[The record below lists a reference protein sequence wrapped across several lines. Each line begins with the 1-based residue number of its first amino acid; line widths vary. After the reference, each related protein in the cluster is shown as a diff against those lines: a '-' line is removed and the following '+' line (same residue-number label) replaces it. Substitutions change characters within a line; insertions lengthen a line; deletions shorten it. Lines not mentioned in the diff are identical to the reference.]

1 MATATFLSGATC
13 SITPTGGAAVDVSDQ
28 LSKCEVMVGF
38 ELLEST
44 SLSDTGRQA
53 TKGLQS
59 VAVNLDLY
67 LSYGATEVE
76 ALLSAIVTA
85 GSCTIVVS
93 PSGATESATNPEFT
107 ITTCTLDAA
116 PVIMS
121 SIGTLAVASV
131 SFSNGTWV
139 RDVTTP

>member
-13 SITPTGGAAVDVSDQ
+13 NITPTGGSAIDVSDQ

-44 SLSDTGRQA
+44 SLLDTGRQA
-53 TKGLQS
+53 VKGLQS

-67 LSYGATEVE
+67 LSYGVGEIET
-76 ALLSAIVTA
+76 LLAAIVAA

-93 PSGATESATNPEFT
+93 PSGTTEGPANPEYT

-131 SFSNGTWV
+131 SFSNGTWA
-139 RDVTTP
+139 RDIV

>member
-13 SITPTGGAAVDVSDQ
+13 NITPNGGAAVDVSDQ

-44 SLSDTGRQA
+44 SLADTGRQA
-53 TKGLQS
+53 VKGLQS

-76 ALLSAIVTA
+76 ALLVAIVAA
-85 GSCTIVVS
+85 GGCTIVVS
-93 PSGATESATNPEFT
+93 PSGATESASNPEFT
-107 ITTCTLDAA
+107 ITAATLDAA

-121 SIGTLAVASV
+121 SIGTLAVASI

-139 RDVTTP
+139 RDIVSP

>member
-13 SITPTGGAAVDVSDQ
+13 NITPTGGSAIDVSDQ

-38 ELLEST
+38 DILDNT
-44 SLSDTGRQA
+44 SLADTGHQG
-53 TKGLQS
+53 TNGLQS
-59 VAVNLDLY
+59 VAVNLDLF
-67 LSYGATEVE
+67 LSYGVGEVE
-76 ALLSAIVTA
+76 TLLAAIVAA

-93 PSGATESATNPEFT
+93 PSGLVESASNPEYT
-107 ITTCTLDAA
+107 ITTTTLDSAA

-121 SIGTLAVASV
+121 SVGTLAVASI

-139 RDVTTP
+139 RDII

>member
-1 MATATFLSGATC
+1 MATTTFLSGATC
-13 SITPTGGAAVDVSDQ
+13 SITPTGGSAIDVSDQ
-28 LSKCEVMVGF
+28 LSSCEVLLGF

-44 SLSDTGRQA
+44 SLADTGRQA

-59 VAVNLDLY
+59 VAVNLSLY
-67 LSYGATEVE
+67 LSYGVGEVE
-76 ALLSAIVTA
+76 TLLSAIVAA
-85 GSCTIVVS
+85 GSCTITVS
-93 PSGATESATNPEFT
+93 PSGTTESASNPEFV
-107 ITTCTLDAA
+107 ISTCTLDAA

-139 RDVTTP
+139 RDIV

>member
-44 SLSDTGRQA
+44 SLADTGRQA

-67 LSYGATEVE
+67 LSYGATEVKHFS
-76 ALLSAIVTA
+76 AQSSQRVHAQLLCRHQAQSNQQPTQSSQLRPAHWMPLRSSCRQSAPLQSQQFRSPTA
-85 GSCTIVVS
+85 PGHET
-93 PSGATESATNPEFT
+93 
-107 ITTCTLDAA
+107 
-116 PVIMS
+116 
-121 SIGTLAVASV
+121 
-131 SFSNGTWV
+131 
-139 RDVTTP
+139 

>member
-13 SITPTGGAAVDVSDQ
+13 NITPTGGAAVDVSDQ
-28 LSKCEVMVGF
+28 LSKCEVMLGF

-44 SLSDTGRQA
+44 SLQDTGRQA
-53 TKGLQS
+53 VKGLQS

-67 LSYGATEVE
+67 LSYGASEMET
-76 ALLSAIVTA
+76 LLSAIVDA

-93 PSGATESATNPEFT
+93 PSGTTESASNPEFT
-107 ITTCTLDAA
+107 IVAATLDAA

-121 SIGTLAVASV
+121 SIGELAVASI
-131 SFSNGTWV
+131 SFSNGTWA
-139 RDVTTP
+139 RDIT

>member
-1 MATATFLSGATC
+1 MATSTFLSGATC
-13 SITPTGGAAVDVSDQ
+13 SITPTGGSAIDVSDQ
-28 LSKCEVMVGF
+28 LSKCEVMLGF

-44 SLSDTGRQA
+44 SLADTGRQA

-67 LSYGATEVE
+67 LSYGVGEVE
-76 ALLSAIVTA
+76 TLLSAIVSA
-85 GSCTIVVS
+85 GSCTITVS
-93 PSGATESATNPEFT
+93 PSGTTEGPSNPEFV

-139 RDVTTP
+139 RDIV

>member
-13 SITPTGGAAVDVSDQ
+13 NITPTGGAAVDVSDQ
-28 LSKCEVMVGF
+28 LSKCEVMLGF

-53 TKGLQS
+53 VKGLQS

-76 ALLSAIVTA
+76 ALLTAIVAA
-85 GSCTIVVS
+85 GGCTIVVS
-93 PSGATESATNPEFT
+93 PSGATESASNPEFT
-107 ITTCTLDAA
+107 ITAATLDAS

-121 SIGTLAVASV
+121 SIGTLAVASI

-139 RDVTTP
+139 RDIVSP

>member
-13 SITPTGGAAVDVSDQ
+13 NITPTGGSVIDVSDQ
-28 LSKCEVMVGF
+28 LSSCEVLLGF

-44 SLSDTGRQA
+44 SLQDTGRQA
-53 TKGLQS
+53 VKGLQS
-59 VAVNLDLY
+59 VAINLSLY
-67 LSYGATEVE
+67 LSYGVGEIET
-76 ALLSAIVTA
+76 LLSAIIAA

-93 PSGATESATNPEFT
+93 PSGTIESASNPEFT
-107 ITTCTLDAA
+107 ITTATLDAA

-121 SIGTLAVASV
+121 TIGSIADATL

-139 RDVTTP
+139 RDIT

>member
-13 SITPTGGAAVDVSDQ
+13 NITPTGGAAVDVSDQ
-28 LSKCEVMVGF
+28 LSKCEVMLGF

-53 TKGLQS
+53 VKGLQS

-76 ALLSAIVTA
+76 ALLTAIVAA
-85 GSCTIVVS
+85 GGCTIVVS
-93 PSGATESATNPEFT
+93 PSGVTESATNPEFT
-107 ITTCTLDAA
+107 ITNCTLDAS

-139 RDVTTP
+139 RDIVSP

>member
-13 SITPTGGAAVDVSDQ
+13 TITPTGGSVIDVSDQ
-28 LSKCEVMVGF
+28 LSKCEVMLGF

-67 LSYGATEVE
+67 LSYGVGEIET
-76 ALLSAIVTA
+76 LLSAIVAA

-93 PSGATESATNPEFT
+93 PSGSTESATNPEFT
-107 ITTCTLDAA
+107 ITTATLDAA

-121 SIGTLAVASV
+121 TIGSLAVATI

-139 RDVTTP
+139 RDIT

>member
-1 MATATFLSGATC
+1 MATSTFLSGATC
-13 SITPTGGAAVDVSDQ
+13 SITPTGGSAIDVSDQ
-28 LSKCEVMVGF
+28 LSKCEVMLGF

-44 SLSDTGRQA
+44 SLADTGRQA

-67 LSYGATEVE
+67 LSYGVGEIET
-76 ALLSAIVTA
+76 LLSAIVSA
-85 GSCTIVVS
+85 GSCTITVS
-93 PSGATESATNPEFT
+93 PSGTTEGPSNPEFV

-139 RDVTTP
+139 RDIV

>member
-1 MATATFLSGATC
+1 MATTTFLSGATC
-13 SITPTGGAAVDVSDQ
+13 NITPTGGSAIDVSDQ
-28 LSKCEVMVGF
+28 LSSCEVLLGY

-59 VAVNLDLY
+59 VAVNLSLY
-67 LSYGATEVE
+67 LSYGVGEIET
-76 ALLSAIVTA
+76 LLAAIIAA

-93 PSGATESATNPEFT
+93 PSGTTEGPSNPEYT
-107 ITTCTLDAA
+107 ISTCTLDAA

-139 RDVTTP
+139 RDIV

>member
-13 SITPTGGAAVDVSDQ
+13 NITPTGGSAIDVSDQ
-28 LSKCEVMVGF
+28 LSSCEVLLGF

-44 SLSDTGRQA
+44 SLADTGRQA

-59 VAVNLDLY
+59 VAVNLSLY
-67 LSYGATEVE
+67 LSYGVGEVE
-76 ALLSAIVTA
+76 TLLSAIVAA
-85 GSCTIVVS
+85 GSCTITVS
-93 PSGATESATNPEFT
+93 PSGTTESASNPEFV

-139 RDVTTP
+139 RDIV

>member
-13 SITPTGGAAVDVSDQ
+13 NITPTGGGAVDVSSQ
-28 LSKCEVMVGF
+28 LSKCEVLLGF

-44 SLSDTGRQA
+44 SLADTGRQA
-53 TKGLQS
+53 VKGLQS

-67 LSYGATEVE
+67 LSYGATEME
-76 ALLSAIVTA
+76 TLLSDIVAA

-93 PSGATESATNPEFT
+93 PSGTVESASNPEFT
-107 ITTCTLDAA
+107 IVAATLDAA

-121 SIGTLAVASV
+121 SIGELAVASI
-131 SFSNGTWV
+131 SFSNGTWA
-139 RDVTTP
+139 RDIT

>member
-1 MATATFLSGATC
+1 MATTTFLSGATC
-13 SITPTGGAAVDVSDQ
+13 NITPTGGSAIDVSDQ
-28 LSKCEVMVGF
+28 LSSCEVLLGY

-59 VAVNLDLY
+59 VSVNLSLY
-67 LSYGATEVE
+67 LSYGVGEIET
-76 ALLSAIVTA
+76 LLSAIVAA

-93 PSGATESATNPEFT
+93 PSGTTEGPSNPEFT

-121 SIGTLAVASV
+121 SIGTLAVASI
-131 SFSNGTWV
+131 SFSNGTWA
-139 RDVTTP
+139 RDIV

>member
-1 MATATFLSGATC
+1 MATSTFLSGATC
-13 SITPTGGAAVDVSDQ
+13 NITPTGGSAIDVSDQ

-67 LSYGATEVE
+67 LSYGVGEIET
-76 ALLSAIVTA
+76 LLAAIVAA

-93 PSGATESATNPEFT
+93 PSGATEGPSNPEYT

-139 RDVTTP
+139 RDIV

>member
-1 MATATFLSGATC
+1 MATSTFLSGATC
-13 SITPTGGAAVDVSDQ
+13 NITPTGGSVIDVSDQ

-44 SLSDTGRQA
+44 SLADTGRQA

-67 LSYGATEVE
+67 LSYGVGEIET
-76 ALLSAIVTA
+76 LLAAIVAA

-93 PSGATESATNPEFT
+93 PSGTTEGPSNPEYT

-139 RDVTTP
+139 RDIV

>member
-1 MATATFLSGATC
+1 MATSTFLSGATC
-13 SITPTGGAAVDVSDQ
+13 NITPTGGSVIDVSDQ
-28 LSKCEVMVGF
+28 LSKCEVMVGY

-67 LSYGATEVE
+67 LSYGVGEIET
-76 ALLSAIVTA
+76 LLAAIVAA

-93 PSGATESATNPEFT
+93 PSGTTEGPSNPEYT
-107 ITTCTLDAA
+107 ISTCTLDAA

-121 SIGTLAVASV
+121 SIGTLAVASI
-131 SFSNGTWV
+131 SFTNGTWA
-139 RDVTTP
+139 RDIV

>member
-1 MATATFLSGATC
+1 
-13 SITPTGGAAVDVSDQ
+13 
-28 LSKCEVMVGF
+28 MVGF

-44 SLSDTGRQA
+44 SLADTGRQA
-53 TKGLQS
+53 VKGLQS

-67 LSYGATEVE
+67 LSYGATEME
-76 ALLSAIVTA
+76 ALLVAIVAA

-93 PSGATESATNPEFT
+93 PSGVTESATNPEYT
-107 ITTCTLDAA
+107 ITNCTLDAA

-139 RDVTTP
+139 RDIVSP

>member
-1 MATATFLSGATC
+1 MATTTFLSGATC
-13 SITPTGGAAVDVSDQ
+13 NITPTGGSVIDVSDQ

-44 SLSDTGRQA
+44 SLADTGRQA
-53 TKGLQS
+53 VKGLQS

-67 LSYGATEVE
+67 LSYGVGEIET
-76 ALLSAIVTA
+76 LLAAIVAA

-93 PSGATESATNPEFT
+93 PSGTTEGPSNPEYT

-139 RDVTTP
+139 RDIV

>member
-1 MATATFLSGATC
+1 
-13 SITPTGGAAVDVSDQ
+13 
-28 LSKCEVMVGF
+28 MVGF

-44 SLSDTGRQA
+44 SLADTGRQA
-53 TKGLQS
+53 VKGLQS

-76 ALLSAIVTA
+76 ALLVAIVAA
-85 GSCTIVVS
+85 GGCTIVVS
-93 PSGATESATNPEFT
+93 PSGATESASNPEFT
-107 ITTCTLDAA
+107 ITAATLDAA

-121 SIGTLAVASV
+121 SIGTLAVASI

-139 RDVTTP
+139 RDIVSP

>member
-13 SITPTGGAAVDVSDQ
+13 NITPTGGSAIDVSDQ

-38 ELLEST
+38 DILDNT
-44 SLSDTGRQA
+44 SLADTGHQG

-59 VAVNLDLY
+59 VAVNLDLF
-67 LSYGATEVE
+67 LSYGVGEVE
-76 ALLSAIVTA
+76 TLLAAIVAA

-93 PSGATESATNPEFT
+93 PSGLVESASNPEYT
-107 ITTCTLDAA
+107 ITTTTLDSAA

-121 SIGTLAVASV
+121 SVGTLAVASI

-139 RDVTTP
+139 RDII

>member
-13 SITPTGGAAVDVSDQ
+13 NITPTGGAAVDVSDQ
-28 LSKCEVMVGF
+28 LSKCEVMLGF

-53 TKGLQS
+53 VKGLQS

-76 ALLSAIVTA
+76 ALLTAIVAA
-85 GSCTIVVS
+85 GGCTIVVS
-93 PSGATESATNPEFT
+93 PSGVTESASNPEFT
-107 ITTCTLDAA
+107 ITAATLDAS

-121 SIGTLAVASV
+121 SIGTLAVASI

-139 RDVTTP
+139 RDIVSP

>member
-1 MATATFLSGATC
+1 MATSTFLSGATC
-13 SITPTGGAAVDVSDQ
+13 NITPTGGSVIDVSDQ
-28 LSKCEVMVGF
+28 LSKCEVMVGY

-67 LSYGATEVE
+67 LSYGVGEIET
-76 ALLSAIVTA
+76 LLAAIVAA

-93 PSGATESATNPEFT
+93 PSGTTEGPANPEYT

-131 SFSNGTWV
+131 SFTNGTWV
-139 RDVTTP
+139 RDIV